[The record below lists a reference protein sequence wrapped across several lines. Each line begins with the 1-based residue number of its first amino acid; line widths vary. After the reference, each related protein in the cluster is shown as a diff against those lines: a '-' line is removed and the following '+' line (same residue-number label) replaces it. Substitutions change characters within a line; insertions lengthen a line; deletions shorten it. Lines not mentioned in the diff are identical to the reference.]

1 MRQVSCTF
9 YCCLITSYFNLMKYY
24 LQCYVCDLS
33 LSQIPMHSHE
43 MDTDVLEL
51 TVTVFMMCS
60 QFPTAFEFNELFLVT
75 ILDHLYSCLFGTF
88 LYNSEQ
94 ERVEKACTIVPIQ
107 GKVEFW

>member
-1 MRQVSCTF
+1 
-9 YCCLITSYFNLMKYY
+9 MKFD

-33 LSQIPMHSHE
+33 LSQIPMNMNCH
-43 MDTDVLEL
+43 DTDFLEL
-51 TVTVFMMCS
+51 TMAVFIMCS
-60 QFPTAFEFNELFLVT
+60 QFPSAFEFNELFLVT

-107 GKVEFW
+107 GEGGVLVTYMIFFLFIFFF